1 MGALDKEIAAF
12 EKMRERLE
20 AQHMGKWVL
29 FYQEKMIGT
38 FDTFNDAAQEAVK
51 KFGVGPY
58 LIRQI
63 GARPQSLP
71 ASVLH
76 WPINV

>member
-1 MGALDKEIAAF
+1 MGALAKEIAAF

-51 KFGVGPY
+51 KFGEGPY

-71 ASVLH
+71 ASVLY

>member
-1 MGALDKEIAAF
+1 MGALDNDIAAF

-20 AQHMGKWVL
+20 TQHLGKWVL
-29 FYQEKMIGT
+29 FHQEEMIGT
-38 FDTFNDAAQEAVK
+38 FDSFNDAAQEAVK
-51 KFGVGPY
+51 KFGEGPY

-76 WPINV
+76 RPINA

>member
-1 MGALDKEIAAF
+1 MGALDNDIAAY

-20 AQHMGKWVL
+20 TQHLGEWVL
-29 FYQEKMIGT
+29 FHQEEMIGT
-38 FDTFNDAAQEAVK
+38 FDSFNDAAQEAVK
-51 KFGVGPY
+51 KFGEGPY

-63 GARPQSLP
+63 GARPQTLP

-76 WPINV
+76 RPINA

>member
-1 MGALDKEIAAF
+1 MDVLDKEIVAF
-12 EKMRERLE
+12 EKMREQLE
-20 AQHMGKWVL
+20 AKHIGKWVL
-29 FYQEKMIGT
+29 FHQEKMIGT

-51 KFGVGPY
+51 KFGEGPY

-76 WPINV
+76 WPIDV

>member
-1 MGALDKEIAAF
+1 MDALDNDIAAF

-20 AQHMGKWVL
+20 AQHLGKWVV
-29 FYQEKMIGT
+29 FHQEEFIGT
-38 FDTFNDAAQEAVK
+38 FDSFHDAAQVAVK
-51 KFGVGPY
+51 KFGAGPY

-71 ASVLH
+71 ASVLYR
-76 WPINV
+76 PIDA